1 MKKAKKTVLLAAS
14 ACVVLGLII
23 VTAGFAALDF
33 DIAKLNPVRLTEH
46 SYPVKETFDS
56 ILIESGQCNVCLL
69 PSADGSC
76 EVVCRAAENLS
87 SHVSVKD
94 GVLTV
99 QESDERAWYEHL
111 LGGWERMR
119 LEIMLPQSAYQS
131 LTITSASGDVQVPE
145 GFRFANAQ
153 ITTASGGVSF
163 LAEVEGTLSVQ
174 TTSGDISA
182 AKAQPQ
188 NLQLTT
194 ASGRIALDRIIS
206 TGALRAESVSGDVI
220 LQGCDADSLHI
231 QTVSGSISGTL
242 LSQKAFET
250 TTASGSVRVPSGG
263 SGGRCEAETVS
274 GDIALYLSGEQG
286 R

>member
-1 MKKAKKTVLLAAS
+1 MRRARVDHRN
-14 ACVVLGLII
+14 C
-23 VTAGFAALDF
+23 GFAALDF

-76 EVVCRAAENLS
+76 EVLCRAAENLA

-182 AKAQPQ
+182 AKAAAAKP
-188 NLQLTT
+188 T
-194 ASGRIALDRIIS
+194 ADHR
-206 TGALRAESVSGDVI
+206 LRQDCARSYH
-220 LQGCDADSLHI
+220 LHRRAPCRKR
-231 QTVSGSISGTL
+231 L
-242 LSQKAFET
+242 
-250 TTASGSVRVPSGG
+250 RRRDPSG
-263 SGGRCEAETVS
+263 
-274 GDIALYLSGEQG
+274 L
-286 R
+286 